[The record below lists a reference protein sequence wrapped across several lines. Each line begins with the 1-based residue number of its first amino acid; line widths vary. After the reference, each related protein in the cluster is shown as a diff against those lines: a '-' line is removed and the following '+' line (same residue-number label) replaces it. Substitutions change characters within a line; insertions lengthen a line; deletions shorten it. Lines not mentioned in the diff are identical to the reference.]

1 MFLKKLSIVNYR
13 NIAEAQLSLS
23 PKLNCFIG
31 NNGMGK
37 TNVLDAVFYLSFCKS
52 AMGSLDAQVVRHEQ
66 PFFVLEGEYETDDH
80 DGAESIYCGMKRG
93 TKKHFKR
100 NKKEYKR
107 LSEHLGLIP
116 LVLVSPSDVFL
127 IEGGG
132 EERRRL
138 MDMVIS
144 QYDYDYIESLSRYNK
159 ALQQRN
165 VMLRQEEEPD
175 VEVLK
180 IFEEQMAEEGER
192 IYEKRTAFVSQLSP
206 VFQQFYE
213 VISKKNET
221 VELNYVSHCQRGPL
235 LEVIQRDRVKDRAVG
250 YSLHGVHRD
259 DLEILLDGHQMKR
272 EGSQGQHKT
281 FVVALKLAQFD
292 FLKRCGRRQLPILL
306 LDDIFDKLDTERVEQ
321 IVSLVSGDTFGQI
334 FITDTNREHLD
345 QILRGSSKDYKI
357 FHVDRGEI
365 EEVAHV

>member
-192 IYEKRTAFVSQLSP
+192 IYEKRHGVCQPTFSRFSAILRSDFKEKRDGGTELCLSL
-206 VFQQFYE
+206 
-213 VISKKNET
+213 SART
-221 VELNYVSHCQRGPL
+221 
-235 LEVIQRDRVKDRAVG
+235 AVG
-250 YSLHGVHRD
+250 
-259 DLEILLDGHQMKR
+259 GHSAR
-272 EGSQGQHKT
+272 QGERPCRGLFAAWST
-281 FVVALKLAQFD
+281 P
-292 FLKRCGRRQLPILL
+292 RRP
-306 LDDIFDKLDTERVEQ
+306 
-321 IVSLVSGDTFGQI
+321 
-334 FITDTNREHLD
+334 
-345 QILRGSSKDYKI
+345 
-357 FHVDRGEI
+357 
-365 EEVAHV
+365 